1 MENLLKILSQPD
13 NIPIVGMLVFVF
25 YFVWLGLK
33 EARKNDRL
41 ITAGEY
47 DKLKAES
54 DGKIHVWPYLA
65 RKEFIAAIIVIVVL
79 IVWSLV
85 LDAPLEEP
93 PNPGNPPNPA
103 KAPWYFLGLQEMLVY
118 FDPWIAGV
126 LLPVLI
132 IIGLML
138 IPYLDINPKGNGYYT
153 FKERKFVYLIYCF
166 GFIGLWVFLI
176 IIGTFFR
183 GPGWNFFV
191 PWEYWDHH
199 KVVAIT
205 NINLSELFGIYS
217 YFWAS
222 VFGGLVVIGY
232 YAVGVIYYLRRKAK
246 SRFIQKLGLLRYSI
260 IAYLLLTMLSLPIKI
275 FLRLAF
281 NIKYV
286 WATPWFNI

>member
-1 MENLLKILSQPD
+1 LLS
-13 NIPIVGMLVFVF
+13 
-25 YFVWLGLK
+25 LK

-54 DGKIHVWPYLA
+54 DVKIHTWPYLA
-65 RKEFIAAIIVIVVL
+65 KIEFIAAIIVIVVL
-79 IVWSLV
+79 MVWSLV

-118 FDPWIAGV
+118 FDAWIAGV

-138 IPYLDINPKGNGYYT
+138 IPYLDINPKGQGYYT
-153 FKERKFVYLIYCF
+153 FKERKFAYLTYGF
-166 GFIGLWVFLI
+166 GFIMLWVFLI
-176 IIGTFFR
+176 IFGTFFR

-286 WATPWFNI
+286 WVTPWFNI

>member
-79 IVWSLV
+79 MVWSLV

-286 WATPWFNI
+286 WVTPWFNI

>member
-1 MENLLKILSQPD
+1 
-13 NIPIVGMLVFVF
+13 
-25 YFVWLGLK
+25 
-33 EARKNDRL
+33 
-41 ITAGEY
+41 
-47 DKLKAES
+47 
-54 DGKIHVWPYLA
+54 
-65 RKEFIAAIIVIVVL
+65 
-79 IVWSLV
+79 
-85 LDAPLEEP
+85 
-93 PNPGNPPNPA
+93 
-103 KAPWYFLGLQEMLVY
+103 
-118 FDPWIAGV
+118 
-126 LLPVLI
+126 
-132 IIGLML
+132 ML

-286 WATPWFNI
+286 WVTPWFNI